1 MDATAHSV
9 CACLPGE
16 TPGTLMEGRPEGN
29 GKEENSIRAPFPRQI
44 PLNGGESFFS
54 GWICFSGMSVIQ
66 IWKTAAREGS
76 PFFQPGLR
84 IFSHSAFLRREHYLA
99 ESGLFWFPLTR
110 VCSYQ
115 PLPSAAWKG
124 CESADMAGGRV
135 GIRVEP

>member
-66 IWKTAAREGS
+66 NLEDSGKGGE
-76 PFFQPGLR
+76 PFFSIGPA
-84 IFSHSAFLRREHYLA
+84 H
-99 ESGLFWFPLTR
+99 LFP
-110 VCSYQ
+110 
-115 PLPSAAWKG
+115 
-124 CESADMAGGRV
+124 
-135 GIRVEP
+135 